1 MIDLLFLVMYKPEAF
16 KIIWTFFILVNEC
29 NFGTKVFMNI
39 EIQSKLPKW
48 SPFECCHFIS
58 SYKYPIWL
66 PSKGRPPVYR
76 GQQSSCF
83 DSKLNFQHAL
93 GNHFGQSHD
102 FHPGILTMASESQVT
117 YVHNNSMPE
126 AKEAKSINVI
136 YNWQFR
142 YRWQKSKL
150 FKHVFTV
157 IVLYITSWNRCQ
169 KWLQWG

>member
-1 MIDLLFLVMYKPEAF
+1 MIDFLFLVMYKPEAF

-29 NFGTKVFMNI
+29 NFGTKVFMNNYRDTVKTAKVVTFRM
-39 EIQSKLPKW
+39 QSFYFLTV
-48 SPFECCHFIS
+48 
-58 SYKYPIWL
+58 KYPIWL

-102 FHPGILTMASESQVT
+102 LHPGILTMASESQVT
-117 YVHNNSMPE
+117 YVHNNYMPE
-126 AKEAKSINVI
+126 AKEAKSIDVI

-142 YRWQKSKL
+142 
-150 FKHVFTV
+150 
-157 IVLYITSWNRCQ
+157 
-169 KWLQWG
+169 